1 MRINVPVLLRLD
13 PALEQEV
20 AVPEEDMKTQDKHGV
35 SSENKRFYSI
45 IIHNTLY

>member
-20 AVPEEDMKTQDKHGV
+20 AVPEKTRRHGTNMV
-35 SSENKRFYSI
+35 YLLRSSILFNNNS
-45 IIHNTLY
+45 